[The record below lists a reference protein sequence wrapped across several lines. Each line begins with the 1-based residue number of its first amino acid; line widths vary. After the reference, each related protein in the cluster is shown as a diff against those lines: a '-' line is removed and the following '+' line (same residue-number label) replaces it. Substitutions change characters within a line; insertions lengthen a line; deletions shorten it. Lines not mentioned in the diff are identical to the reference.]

1 MENRFFRLK
10 KIKAQVK
17 QFAPVLFLLIALG
30 LIGIGVSKNPYLIRV
45 KIAVADAFVP
55 IVTVVTKPIDWV
67 RAGVNEVS
75 NIFKVHAL
83 NKKLMDENEK
93 LIAWKNIAYKL
104 AADKKELEK
113 QLNYVP
119 SKDISYLTA
128 RIVADN
134 GGNFSKSVLV
144 EAGKQNGVK
153 KGALAMLP
161 QGVFGRVVEVG
172 NSVSRLLLLTD
183 FSSRIPVMVG
193 EERLLCIL
201 TGDNSD
207 FPKLISLPEGEK
219 PKIGDRVVTSGHAGV
234 FPSGLSIG
242 IVSSIEDGEVFVTP
256 FTHDLYPEYVRLVD
270 FGLTG
275 VLIDEQPC
283 QCESQDENE
292 K

>member
-1 MENRFFRLK
+1 MENKFFRLK

-17 QFAPVLFLLIALG
+17 QFAPVLFLVIALG
-30 LIGIGVSKNPYLIRV
+30 LVGIGVSKNPYLIKT
-45 KIAVADAFVP
+45 KIALADAFVP
-55 IVTVVTKPIDWV
+55 IVAVVTKPIDWV
-67 RAGVNEVS
+67 KAGVHEVS

-83 NKKLMDENEK
+83 NKKLMDENEQ

-119 SKDISYLTA
+119 SKDVSYLTA
-128 RIVADN
+128 RVVADN
-134 GGNFSKSVLV
+134 GGNFSKSLLV
-144 EAGKQNGVK
+144 QAGADNGVK

-161 QGVFGRVVEVG
+161 QGLFGRVVEAG
-172 NSVSRLLLLTD
+172 NSISRLLLLTD

-234 FPSGLSIG
+234 FPSGLGIG
-242 IVSSIEDGEVFVTP
+242 IVSAIEGGEVYVTP
-256 FTHDLYPEYVRLVD
+256 FTHDLNPEFVRLVD
-270 FGLTG
+270 FGLSG
-275 VLIDEQPC
+275 VLVDEKPC
-283 QCESQDENE
+283 QCEQQQ
-292 K
+292 

>member
-1 MENRFFRLK
+1 MENKFFRLK

-17 QFAPVLFLLIALG
+17 QFAPILFLLIALG
-30 LIGIGVSKNPYLIRV
+30 LIGIGVSKNPYLIKT

-55 IVTVVTKPIDWV
+55 IVAVVTKPIDWIKV
-67 RAGVNEVS
+67 GVHEVS

-83 NKKLMDENEK
+83 NKKLADENKK

-119 SKDISYLTA
+119 SKDVSYLTA
-128 RIVADN
+128 RVVADN
-134 GGNFSKSVLV
+134 GGNFSRSLLV
-144 EAGKQNGVK
+144 QAGFENGVK
-153 KGALAMLP
+153 KGDLAMLP
-161 QGVFGRVVEVG
+161 EGMFGRVIEVG

-234 FPSGLSIG
+234 FPSGLGIG
-242 IVSSIEDGEVFVTP
+242 TVSVVEGGEVYVTP
-256 FTHDLYPEYVRLVD
+256 FTHGLSPEFVRLVN

-275 VLIDEQPC
+275 VLTDEKPC
-283 QCESQDENE
+283 RCEQ
-292 K
+292 